1 MINFNP
7 IDIDIPKSINLE
19 NVRSWLKFVIEEEN
33 KLVGEINYQFCSD
46 EYLLKINIDFLQ
58 HDTLTDIITFPTTNE
73 DRIISGEIYISL
85 DRVIENSRL
94 LEVELRSEIYR
105 VIVHGVLHLIGYEDK
120 SKEQSLLMRDKENY
134 YLSQF
139 ANM

>member
-58 HDTLTDIITFPTTNE
+58 HDTLTDIITFPTTTE
-73 DRIISGEIYISL
+73 DRIISGEIFISL

-120 SKEQSLLMRDKENY
+120 SKEQSLLMRDNENH
-134 YLSQF
+134 YLNQF

>member
-58 HDTLTDIITFPTTNE
+58 HDTLTDIITFPTTTE
-73 DRIISGEIYISL
+73 DRIISGEIFISL

>member
-58 HDTLTDIITFPTTNE
+58 HDTLTDIITFPTTTE
-73 DRIISGEIYISL
+73 DRIISGEIFISL

-94 LEVELRSEIYR
+94 LEVELRNEIYR